1 MKQLGELDNTTFE
14 EFVAANGDEVPI
26 TVDDETL
33 QLLSTATGIPTDS
46 ITVLAYEVPFFQ
58 YSEGGRN
65 ITDYLQFI
73 IAAAI
78 LIMLGFVIFRST
90 RSQAGEEEL
99 EPELSVESLL
109 ESTRDE
115 NENLEE
121 IGFNERSEA
130 RILIEKFIDENPAAV
145 ASLLRNWIEEAD
157 EWE

>member
-1 MKQLGELDNTTFE
+1 M
-14 EFVAANGDEVPI
+14 
-26 TVDDETL
+26 
-33 QLLSTATGIPTDS
+33 
-46 ITVLAYEVPFFQ
+46 
-58 YSEGGRN
+58 
-65 ITDYLQFI
+65 
-73 IAAAI
+73 
-78 LIMLGFVIFRST
+78 
-90 RSQAGEEEL
+90 